1 MIRINLLPV
10 KAAKKREYVKQQ
22 LILFAVLVVGTL
34 VGLYMWYD
42 SVEGTIQA
50 KKKEI
55 QKIQA
60 EIKQYEQAIGKVEK
74 YKEMQQKLVQKLK
87 IIDSLVKGK
96 TGPVRV
102 LDKLSQLIPK
112 QVWLIAWEEQGGIVK
127 VTGEALSMEHVGNF
141 MKALATAESELAEQD
156 YGTSVLEKGKKAG
169 DKKKNK
175 KMQRAKRYFTNIK
188 LVSVEKASDKE
199 FNLNYVKFVLNLRV
213 HYDI

>member
-10 KAAKKREYVKQQ
+10 KAAKKREYVRQQ
-22 LILFAVLVVGTL
+22 LVLFGVLVLGTV

-42 SVEGTIQA
+42 SVEGTIQE

-55 QKIQA
+55 QKIEA

-112 QVWLIAWEEQGGIVK
+112 QVWLTSWEESGGIVK

-141 MKALATAESELAEQD
+141 LKALATAESDLAEQD
-156 YGTSVLEKGKKAG
+156 YGTQLLEKGKKAG
-169 DKKKNK
+169 KEKKQAK
-175 KMQRAKRYFTNIK
+175 KYFTDIK

-199 FNLNYVKFVLNLRV
+199 FNLNYVKFTLNLRV